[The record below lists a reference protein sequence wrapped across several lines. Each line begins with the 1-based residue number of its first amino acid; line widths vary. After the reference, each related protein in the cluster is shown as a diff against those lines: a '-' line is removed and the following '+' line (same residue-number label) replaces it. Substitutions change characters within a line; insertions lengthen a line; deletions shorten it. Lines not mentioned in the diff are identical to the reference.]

1 MLRNKVTN
9 SLLANEKKSLR
20 RFLVLYIIMMISII
34 SLISIYYYQY
44 QKQLMMLNQRV
55 ILSDYASEQ
64 ARKIK
69 SLHFLFPEQDT
80 YPRDDRFRSGI
91 YDLEYEKI
99 FSLLKSSEIYFDR
112 ELYITKD
119 KKIHFIKIFDDYYLG
134 TKYLILEIDDDG
146 MWIHDTW
153 HDIIFYGGFGILI
166 FSIIGF
172 FLLNLFLSPMKTSL
186 SILDRFIKDTTHE
199 LNTPLSAILTNIE
212 MIDLS
217 KISEDNRKKINRIN
231 IAAKTVSVLYN
242 DLTYVTL
249 ENNIYSSSEKINL
262 KNIIEER
269 VEYFDILAKSKEID
283 FRLELNDSFLVVN
296 KNKFTRVVD
305 NLISN
310 AIKYNRR
317 KGSIGI
323 RLLGN
328 SLTVEDSG
336 LGIESNKLD
345 YIFDRYSRF
354 SNSEG
359 GFGIGLSI
367 VKDIIDEYEMDI
379 KVKSQINKGT
389 SITIIW

>member
-9 SLLANEKKSLR
+9 SLLANEKKSLH
-20 RFLVLYIIMMISII
+20 RFLVLYIIMMIGII

-44 QKQLMMLNQRV
+44 QKQLMMLNKRV
-55 ILSDYASEQ
+55 VLSDYASEQ

-69 SLHFLFPEQDT
+69 SLHFLFPEENT
-80 YPRDDRFRSGI
+80 YPRDDRFRSAI

-99 FSLLKSSEIYFDR
+99 FSLLKSSEIHFDR

-217 KISEDNRKKINRIN
+217 TISEDNRKKINRIN

-249 ENNIYSSSEKINL
+249 ENNIYLSNERINL

-269 VEYFDILAKSKEID
+269 VEYFDILAKSKEIS

-323 RLLGN
+323 RLLRN

-336 LGIESNKLD
+336 LGIESDKLD

>member
-9 SLLANEKKSLR
+9 SLLANEKKSLH

-44 QKQLMMLNQRV
+44 QKQLMMLNERV
-55 ILSDYASEQ
+55 VLSDYASEQ

-69 SLHFLFPEQDT
+69 SLHFLFPEQNT
-80 YPRDDRFRSGI
+80 YPRDDRFRSAI
-91 YDLEYEKI
+91 YDLEYQKI
-99 FSLLKSSEIYFDR
+99 FSLIKSSDIDFDK

-119 KKIHFIKIFDDYYLG
+119 KKIHFIKVFDDYYLG
-134 TKYLILEIDDDG
+134 AKYLILEIDDDG
-146 MWIHDTW
+146 LWMYNTW
-153 HDIIFYGGFGILI
+153 HDIIFYGGFGILL

-212 MIDLS
+212 MMDLS

-242 DLTYVTL
+242 DLTYATL
-249 ENNIYSSSEKINL
+249 ESDIYASNEKINL

-269 VEYFDILAKSKEID
+269 VEYFDILAKSKAID
-283 FRLELNDSFLVVN
+283 FNLDLNDSFLVVN

-317 KGSIGI
+317 KGTIGI
-323 RLLGN
+323 KLLKN

-336 LGIESNKLD
+336 LGIEANKLE

-354 SNSEG
+354 NNSEG

-367 VKDIIDEYEMDI
+367 VKDIVNEYKMNI

-389 SITIIW
+389 SITITW

>member
-9 SLLANEKKSLR
+9 SLLANEKKSLH

-44 QKQLMMLNQRV
+44 QKQLMMLNKRV
-55 ILSDYASEQ
+55 ILSDYTSEQ

-69 SLHFLFPEQDT
+69 SLHFLFPEQNT

-99 FSLLKSSEIYFDR
+99 FSLLKSSEIHFDR

-146 MWIHDTW
+146 LWIHDTW

-217 KISEDNRKKINRIN
+217 TISEDNRKKINRIN

-296 KNKFTRVVD
+296 KNKFTRVID

>member
-9 SLLANEKKSLR
+9 SLLANEKKSLH

-44 QKQLMMLNQRV
+44 QKQLMMLNKRV
-55 ILSDYASEQ
+55 VLSDYASEQ

-99 FSLLKSSEIYFDR
+99 FSLLKSSEIHFDR

>member
-1 MLRNKVTN
+1 M
-9 SLLANEKKSLR
+9 
-20 RFLVLYIIMMISII
+20 IISII

-44 QKQLMMLNQRV
+44 QKQLMMLNKRV

-69 SLHFLFPEQDT
+69 TLHFLFPEQNT
-80 YPRDDRFRSGI
+80 YPRDDRFVSAI
-91 YDLEYEKI
+91 YDLEYQKI
-99 FSLLKSSEIYFDR
+99 FSLLKSKEIDFNK

-119 KKIHFIKIFDDYYLG
+119 KKIHFVKVFDDYYLG
-134 TKYLILEIDDDG
+134 AKYLILEIDDDG
-146 MWIHDTW
+146 LWLRYTW
-153 HDIIFYGGFGILI
+153 QDIIFYGGFGILI

-212 MIDLS
+212 MIDLD
-217 KISEDNRKKINRIN
+217 KTSEDNRKKINRIN

-242 DLTYVTL
+242 DLTYATL
-249 ENNIYSSSEKINL
+249 ENNMHSSNEKINL
-262 KNIIEER
+262 KNIIKER

-283 FRLELNDSFLVVN
+283 FSLNLQDSFLMVN
-296 KNKFTRVVD
+296 KNKFTRVID

-317 KGSIGI
+317 KGTISI
-323 RLLGN
+323 RLLRN

-336 LGIESNKLD
+336 LGIESNKLE

-354 SNSEG
+354 NSSEG

-367 VKDIIDEYEMDI
+367 VKDIINEYEMDI
-379 KVKSQINKGT
+379 KVNSQINKGT

>member
-1 MLRNKVTN
+1 MLRSKVTN
-9 SLLANEKKSLR
+9 SLLANEKKSLH
-20 RFLVLYIIMMISII
+20 RFLMLYIIMIISII

-44 QKQLMMLNQRV
+44 QKQLMMLNKRV

-69 SLHFLFPEQDT
+69 TLHFLFPEQNT
-80 YPRDDRFRSGI
+80 YPRDDRFVSAI
-91 YDLEYEKI
+91 YDLEYQKI
-99 FSLLKSSEIYFDR
+99 FSLLKSKEIDFNK

-119 KKIHFIKIFDDYYLG
+119 KKIHFVKVFDDYYLG
-134 TKYLILEIDDDG
+134 AKYLILEIDDDG
-146 MWIHDTW
+146 LWLRYTW
-153 HDIIFYGGFGILI
+153 QDIIFYGGFGILI

-212 MIDLS
+212 MIDLD
-217 KISEDNRKKINRIN
+217 KTSEDNRKKINRIN

-242 DLTYVTL
+242 DLTYATL
-249 ENNIYSSSEKINL
+249 ENNMHSSNEKINL
-262 KNIIEER
+262 KNIIKER

-283 FRLELNDSFLVVN
+283 FSLNLQDSFLMVN
-296 KNKFTRVVD
+296 KNKFTRVID

-317 KGSIGI
+317 KGTISI
-323 RLLGN
+323 RLLRN

-336 LGIESNKLD
+336 LGIESNKLE

-354 SNSEG
+354 NSSEG

-367 VKDIIDEYEMDI
+367 VKDIINEYEMDI
-379 KVKSQINKGT
+379 KVNSQINKGT

>member
-9 SLLANEKKSLR
+9 SLLANEKKSLH

-283 FRLELNDSFLVVN
+283 FRLELNDSFLFVN